1 MKNAHCIC
9 RTLNNTGVKDFS
21 AHDPID
27 TQKRF
32 YFMVHLFFLFIKGNN
47 RNLSHRRFLHS
58 VENVEAKS
66 CGTFPWDWE
75 GNYFWVRGLLFT
87 TVDMDRALHNHTVCR
102 QR

>member
-32 YFMVHLFFLFIKGNN
+32 YFMVHLFFLFIKGN
-47 RNLSHRRFLHS
+47 
-58 VENVEAKS
+58 KS
-66 CGTFPWDWE
+66 QPLT
-75 GNYFWVRGLLFT
+75 
-87 TVDMDRALHNHTVCR
+87 
-102 QR
+102 